1 MAIDASGN
9 SAYVITASGL
19 SIVPLTPVPAADRP
33 VPANRGTVN
42 LASYQ
47 TQVSP
52 NGLISIFGQNLGQ
65 LEIAGS
71 TPLPTI
77 LGGTCVTLNNLPL
90 PLFMVSPTQI
100 NAQIPPTM
108 ATGSLPLVVRSVAR
122 QAASTQQS
130 LAVTRY
136 SPAVFVD
143 PTGQIALFHADGR
156 YVNKSHPAN
165 RDEPL
170 TLYALGLG
178 PPATG
183 RITSGQ
189 PSPFDPLATITN
201 VQVFF
206 GNPDWV
212 QGEIIVDWAGL
223 APGLIGVYQLN
234 VRVPGFHIKGE
245 NLIVTVRIAGVDS
258 PSTGVVVPTVT
269 VN

>member
-1 MAIDASGN
+1 
-9 SAYVITASGL
+9 
-19 SIVPLTPVPAADRP
+19 
-33 VPANRGTVN
+33 VN

-65 LEIAGS
+65 LEIAGT

-77 LGGTCVTLNNLPL
+77 LGGTCVTLNNIPL

-143 PTGQIALFHADGR
+143 PAGQIALFHADGR
-156 YVNKSHPAN
+156 YVNREHPAN

-183 RITSGQ
+183 RVTSG
-189 PSPFDPLATITN
+189 
-201 VQVFF
+201 
-206 GNPDWV
+206 
-212 QGEIIVDWAGL
+212 GL

-234 VRVPGFHIKGE
+234 VRVPGFHIKGDG
-245 NLIVTVRIAGVDS
+245 LIVTVRIGGVDS